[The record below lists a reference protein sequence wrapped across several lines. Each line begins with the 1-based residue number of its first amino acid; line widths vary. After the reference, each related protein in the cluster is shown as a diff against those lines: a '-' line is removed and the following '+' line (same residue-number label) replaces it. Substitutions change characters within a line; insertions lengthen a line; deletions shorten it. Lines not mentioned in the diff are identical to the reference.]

1 MQSMTGYGS
10 GRATLG
16 GGHVLIDL
24 RAVNH
29 RYLDARVR
37 LPARIQSATP
47 VVERVIRERL
57 ERGRVDATAR
67 FEGQTLPPP
76 ALDIDRARDAFEQLR
91 SLRDA
96 LSPSDPLPLGLL
108 ANVPDLFTATR
119 RLDEDELQHALT
131 TATETACEAVQAMR
145 QREGDALREE
155 LGQLVDAFER
165 GAEEVERQVPALIEG
180 RQDRLRDRVNA
191 LLADVDTELEPGR
204 LEQEIAIVADRT
216 DISEELARLR
226 SHGTQM
232 RELLGN
238 SDSPVGKRMD
248 FLLQE
253 IGREVNTIGSKI
265 QDGAITTQV
274 IALKAG
280 VEQMREQAQN
290 VL

>member
-119 RLDEDELQHALT
+119 SLDEDELQRALT
-131 TATETACEAVQAMR
+131 VATKTACEAVQAMR

-180 RQDRLRDRVNA
+180 RRERLRDRVTA
-191 LLADVDTELEPGR
+191 LLADVDAELEPGR

-232 RELLGN
+232 RELLGH
-238 SDSPVGKRMD
+238 SESPVGKRMD